1 MHISPVHAQT
11 EVVCQRRQRIL
22 GSNVFS
28 VLSLILVSLFAT
40 SQSVS
45 YTLANNRSQAPA
57 LPQQQTLPQ
66 QTITPPAN
74 GTDVVSIDSIVAAL
88 YDVISGPAGKRR
100 DWDRMRSL
108 FLPGARLIPT
118 GRRQTGETG
127 ARTADVEG
135 YIAASSPYM
144 ERQGFFE
151 REIGRR
157 TERFNSIAHV
167 FSTYESRHKAEDV
180 RPFDRGINSIQLFND
195 GKRWWIVTVF
205 WEAER
210 PGNAI
215 PEKYL
220 QRIKS

>member
-1 MHISPVHAQT
+1 MHTLPLNALIQN
-11 EVVCQRRQRIL
+11 VCGQRVAKLRRCFFSLLLLIAVAPFAPQR
-22 GSNVFS
+22 
-28 VLSLILVSLFAT
+28 VSLAA
-40 SQSVS
+40 S
-45 YTLANNRSQAPA
+45 NNRPQEQSPRQSSTPA
-57 LPQQQTLPQ
+57 AN
-66 QTITPPAN
+66 PA
-74 GTDVVSIDSIVAAL
+74 DVASVDAIVGAL

-100 DWDRMRSL
+100 EWDRMRSL

-127 ARTADVEG
+127 ARTVDVEG
-135 YIAASSPYM
+135 YITSSSPYM
-144 ERQGFFE
+144 EREGFFE
-151 REIGRR
+151 REVSRR

-167 FSTYESRHKAEDV
+167 FSTYESRHKQDDAQA
-180 RPFDRGINSIQLFND
+180 FDRGINSIQLFND

-220 QRIKS
+220 QRIKN

>member
-1 MHISPVHAQT
+1 MFA
-11 EVVCQRRQRIL
+11 
-22 GSNVFS
+22 
-28 VLSLILVSLFAT
+28 VLSLILVSLLAT

-57 LPQQQTLPQ
+57 LPQQQTPLQ
-66 QTITPPAN
+66 QTTTPPAN
-74 GTDVVSIDSIVAAL
+74 GADVVSIDSIVAAL

-118 GRRQTGETG
+118 GRRATGETV
-127 ARTADVEG
+127 ARTVDVEG
-135 YIAASSPYM
+135 YIAGSSPYM
-144 ERQGFFE
+144 EKEGFFE
-151 REIGRR
+151 REVSRR